1 MKNEINLSNNI
12 LRLRHERK
20 LTQEA
25 LAEFMGVTK
34 ASVSK
39 WETGKSTPDILILS
53 QMASFFDVTIDELV
67 GYEAWLTDQQ
77 IRRYYKELV
86 RDFTELPFHGVLEK
100 VRSLA
105 RRYCA
110 CYPFLLQL
118 VVLYWNHYML
128 AETEEEGRKILQEA
142 MAWCDRIQENCGDSG
157 VCSEALVMKA
167 GLSLSLGMAAEAL
180 EALEPISDPGR
191 FTGQS
196 GLMLIQAYEMA
207 GENEKARSFAQAKQY
222 QDLLNLVS
230 GAALFVS
237 LYERDLKRCDET
249 VRRIRGII
257 ELYQLE
263 ELHPNMTAQFHY
275 RTAAV
280 YGGNGKRKEALE
292 ALKLFE
298 KSCQHLLK
306 AEEITL
312 HGDAYFDLLDAWIE
326 KLPLGRMAPRDRSFL
341 QENLRAA
348 LSHPAFGCI
357 RETRE
362 FKSIESRLCDRQQG
376 GVHEANA

>member
-1 MKNEINLSNNI
+1 
-12 LRLRHERK
+12 
-20 LTQEA
+20 
-25 LAEFMGVTK
+25 MGVTK

-39 WETGKSTPDILILS
+39 WETGQSTPDILILS

-105 RRYCA
+105 RRYYA

-128 AETEEEGRKILQEA
+128 AETEEAGRKILQEA

-157 VCSEALVMKA
+157 VCSEALVMKV